1 MNTAQEEVAGGGGGG
16 GGSSRLSPLQ
26 RMFKLLHPEDNAE
39 LPVGSSSSSSQAAM
53 GGGGW
58 LKPPARCF

>member
-26 RMFKLLHPEDNAE
+26 RMFKLLYPEGNAE